1 MAHSLSAKKR
11 IRQNEKRN
19 ARNRWRKDRVK
30 TAVRAFDEAVE
41 SGNFDEAQTLLN
53 QASSVLDKVAS
64 TPTLHKNVARRRRS
78 KLAIKLNKARAAAS
92 NG

>member
-11 IRQNEKRN
+11 IRQTEKRN

-30 TAVRAFDEAVE
+30 GAVRAFDEAVE
-41 SGNFDEAQTLLN
+41 AGNFDEAQTLLN
-53 QASSVLDKVAS
+53 KASSVLDKVAS

-78 KLAIKLNKARAAAS
+78 KLAIKLNKAKAAS

>member
-1 MAHSLSAKKR
+1 MAHSFSAKKR

-30 TAVRAFDEAVE
+30 HAVREFDEAVE

-53 QASSVLDKVAS
+53 KAASVLDKVAS

-78 KLAIKLNKARAAAS
+78 KLQLKLNKAKAGTTA
-92 NG
+92 

>member
-30 TAVRAFDEAVE
+30 TAVKAFDAAVE
-41 SGNFDEAQTLLN
+41 AGNFDEAQTLLN
-53 QASSVLDKVAS
+53 KASSVLDKVAS

-78 KLAIKLNKARAAAS
+78 KLAIKLNKAKAEAG

>member
-11 IRQNEKRN
+11 IRQTEKRN

-30 TAVRAFDEAVE
+30 GAVRAFDEAVE
-41 SGNFDEAQTLLN
+41 AGNFDEAQTLLN
-53 QASSVLDKVAS
+53 KASSVLDKVAS

-78 KLAIKLNKARAAAS
+78 KLAIKLNKAKAEAG

>member
-41 SGNFDEAQTLLN
+41 AGNFDEAQTLLN

>member
-11 IRQNEKRN
+11 IRQTLDRN

-30 TAVRAFDEAVE
+30 TAVKDFDLALEA
-41 SGNFDEAQTLLN
+41 GNYDKAQELLN
-53 QASSVLDKVAS
+53 KAASVLDKVAS

-78 KLAIKLNKARAAAS
+78 KLQQKLNKAKAGSA
-92 NG
+92 

>member
-30 TAVRAFDEAVE
+30 TAVKAFDAAVE
-41 SGNFDEAQTLLN
+41 AGNFDEAQTLLN
-53 QASSVLDKVAS
+53 KASSVLDKVAS

-78 KLAIKLNKARAAAS
+78 KLAIKLNKAKAEAN